1 MANSD
6 YTDEYIDN
14 IFYLWYENDKKAGS
28 SLLTIIPKTDDGRKP
43 ASLTIS
49 GWVAERGWI
58 ERADV
63 LDAELARKKDD
74 IIINKRAEMFEKHVK
89 IGGELIEK
97 GLEHLKSVG
106 IKTDASAIRAID
118 LGLETE
124 RISVGLAD
132 SYTKIAKMSDE
143 DIQKELR
150 KLLGKPQVNEDD
162 ILDGE
167 ITDTESK

>member
-1 MANSD
+1 MASD

-28 SLLTIIPKTDDGRKP
+28 TLLSIIPKNDDGRKP
-43 ASLTIS
+43 AALTIS
-49 GWVAERGWI
+49 GWIAERGWI

-89 IGGELIEK
+89 IGAELIEK
-97 GLEHLKSVG
+97 GLDFLKSSGV
-106 IKTDASAIRAID
+106 KTDASAIRAID

-132 SYTKIAKMSDE
+132 SYAKIAKMSDE

-150 KLLGKPQVNEDD
+150 KLLGKPPVNEDD